1 MFPMRMERQIEK
13 FYAAWSPRVLA
24 FCCLLLSEGS
34 EAERTTVE
42 AFQAYLSR
50 GLDLDFVACP
60 TFLFIFAMDAV
71 KREGA
76 PAARRCCASP
86 VEGACG
92 LRSSQRHAAGRHG
105 HQRDCGGSRSGGS
118 EDLDERVV
126 PFARVAGQRLFLREK
141 EMKVAIWKFI
151 FRFVAGCS
159 LLAVLASASR
169 AQQATLTLEQAL
181 DMARTRAPVILSA
194 RARIEEARG
203 RLKGASVLL
212 EQNPSLEAEAGPRLS
227 RPNNFTDMDVAV
239 TQEFEL
245 GGRRKARIAGAE
257 AGVARETANSGEA
270 TRRLLREV
278 ASSFSRALG
287 AQERARLLAT
297 AETLAQEFLQIAERR
312 YRAGDVA
319 ILEVNLSRTA
329 VARARAERRV
339 AAADLSI
346 ELGELRVLL
355 GMKPGESIAIAGDL
369 HERGA
374 YDQTALLARSL
385 EERPEFQ
392 ALQAELR
399 EAEADVRLGDG
410 FKWPDLGLGARY
422 RRDTGDNIYQGGVK
436 ITLPVFSR
444 GQELRATGNARASRI
459 RLEMEALR
467 NAVQHEIASSFEAY
481 ESRVE
486 ASGELEGGALPSL
499 SENENLAKRSYQEGE
514 IGIAELLLIR
524 KETLDTRLAYVSS
537 LLDAKLAEVELQ
549 FRAGV
554 LR

>member
-1 MFPMRMERQIEK
+1 
-13 FYAAWSPRVLA
+13 
-24 FCCLLLSEGS
+24 
-34 EAERTTVE
+34 
-42 AFQAYLSR
+42 
-50 GLDLDFVACP
+50 
-60 TFLFIFAMDAV
+60 
-71 KREGA
+71 
-76 PAARRCCASP
+76 
-86 VEGACG
+86 
-92 LRSSQRHAAGRHG
+92 
-105 HQRDCGGSRSGGS
+105 
-118 EDLDERVV
+118 
-126 PFARVAGQRLFLREK
+126 
-141 EMKVAIWKFI
+141 MKVVIWKFI
-151 FRFVAGCS
+151 LRIVGGCS
-159 LLAVLASASR
+159 LLVFLGYASR

-181 DMARTRAPVILSA
+181 DMARTRAPVILAA

-203 RLKGASVLL
+203 RLKGASVLFQ
-212 EQNPSLEAEAGPRLS
+212 QNPSVEAEAGPRLS
-227 RPNNFTDMDVAV
+227 SPNNFTDMDVAV

-245 GGRRKARIAGAE
+245 GGRRKARIVGAE
-257 AGVARETANSGEA
+257 AGVARETADSGEA

-287 AQERARLLAT
+287 AQEHVQLLAT

-312 YRAGDVA
+312 YRVGDVA

-339 AAADLSI
+339 AGADLSI

-374 YDQTALLARSL
+374 YDQAALLARSL
-385 EERPEFQ
+385 EERPDFQ

-399 EAEADVRLGDG
+399 EAEADVRLGEG

-422 RRDTGDNIYQGGVK
+422 RRDTGDNIYQGGLK
-436 ITLPVFSR
+436 ITVPVFSR
-444 GQELRATGNARASRI
+444 GQELRATGNARASRVRI
-459 RLEMEALR
+459 EMEALR
-467 NAVQHEIASSFEAY
+467 NAVLHEIASSFEAY

-486 ASGELEGGALPSL
+486 ASVELERGALPSL
-499 SENENLAKRSYQEGE
+499 TENENLAKRSYQEGE

-524 KETLDTRLAYVSS
+524 KETLDTRLAYVNS